1 MFKDVPIIRG
11 DMIIEKAFRRAS
23 KINFPDKKMPF
34 EIKIREKEMAR
45 VEVASQVI
53 NSMLEKVVKRYP
65 SFEYLD
71 PFYREMVDITVSLD
85 ELKHNIGA
93 LSWAMK
99 TIQRI
104 KNETIRKMK
113 RTKSID
119 RLDKLRR
126 EAYGRYIS
134 VLKKI
139 GKNMEFLNNAREK
152 LKQIPEVKS
161 CYTIVIAGMPN
172 VGKST
177 VLHALTGAEPEVQ
190 TYPFTTKGINIGY
203 FEYKHNDIQVIDT
216 PGLLDRR
223 FEERNEIELKA
234 VLALRH
240 LADLIIFIIDPSET
254 CGYSLEEQFSLLE
267 DIKNMEIPLI
277 VCQNKSDLRCIE
289 DVKIKISAKSGDIDS
304 LKREVFKRLDV
315 ELDQ

>member
-23 KINFPDKKMPF
+23 KINFPDKKIPF
-34 EIKIREKEMAR
+34 EINIREKEMAR

-277 VCQNKSDLRCIE
+277 VCQNKSDLRYIE
-289 DVKIKISAKSGDIDS
+289 NVKIKISAKSGDIDS

>member
-1 MFKDVPIIRG
+1 
-11 DMIIEKAFRRAS
+11 
-23 KINFPDKKMPF
+23 
-34 EIKIREKEMAR
+34 
-45 VEVASQVI
+45 
-53 NSMLEKVVKRYP
+53 YP

-277 VCQNKSDLRCIE
+277 VCQNKSDLRYIE
-289 DVKIKISAKSGDIDS
+289 NVKIKISAKSGDIDS

>member
-23 KINFPDKKMPF
+23 KINFPDKKIPF

-267 DIKNMEIPLI
+267 DIKNMEMPLI
-277 VCQNKSDLRCIE
+277 VCQNKSDLRYIE
-289 DVKIKISAKSGDIDS
+289 NVKIKISAKSGDIDS

>member
-277 VCQNKSDLRCIE
+277 VCQNKSDLRYIE
-289 DVKIKISAKSGDIDS
+289 NVKIKISAKSGDIDS

>member
-23 KINFPDKKMPF
+23 KINFPDKKIPF

-277 VCQNKSDLRCIE
+277 VCQNKSDLRYIE
-289 DVKIKISAKSGDIDS
+289 NVKIKISAKSGDIDS

>member
-23 KINFPDKKMPF
+23 KINFPDKKIPF

-277 VCQNKSDLRCIE
+277 VCQNKSDLRYIE

>member
-23 KINFPDKKMPF
+23 KINFPDKKIPF

-190 TYPFTTKGINIGY
+190 TYPFTTRGINIGY

-277 VCQNKSDLRCIE
+277 VCQNKSDLRYIE
-289 DVKIKISAKSGDIDS
+289 NVKIKISAKSGDIDS

>member
-203 FEYKHNDIQVIDT
+203 FEYKHNVIQVIDT

-267 DIKNMEIPLI
+267 DIKNMEMPLI
-277 VCQNKSDLRCIE
+277 VCQNKSDLRYIE
-289 DVKIKISAKSGDIDS
+289 NVKIKISAKSGDIDS